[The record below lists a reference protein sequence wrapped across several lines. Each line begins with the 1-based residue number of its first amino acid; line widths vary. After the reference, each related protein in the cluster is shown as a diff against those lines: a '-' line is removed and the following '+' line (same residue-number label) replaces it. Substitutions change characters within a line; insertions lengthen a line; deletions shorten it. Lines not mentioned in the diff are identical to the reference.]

1 MLQVLYAMYLFH
13 RYDSILIV
21 AVSLCPQLMCM
32 TAILISVTAPLYY
45 FLTKTAFVA
54 IAFVKI
60 CEYFDDL
67 FPETFWNEDFK
78 TIYIVSIEILKRSK
92 WFLRDLMAAF
102 AFSFYCFCIMIDI
115 YRLTPS
121 EILTLSYLTR
131 FIGEWCTSIVIVAGL
146 SAMFGFLSHLIIGL
160 SRLLVTGQKVAVYD
174 VNVGFLFNFTMYGLC
189 LEAGVLSVDDDIR
202 IQNFKVVI
210 LLTVYVILMQVWY
223 MAEQQFYIIANSEE
237 IRSTFAYFR
246 ILLFVFTITSLP
258 TLILFKSATYLNLD
272 VWVLLNVSGTFILFS
287 RAICSLIELF
297 LGTLLWHVDNHIDKV
312 EDTIFF
318 TSLFKNVSTSVATLI
333 MGFYRLT
340 ASFSQGLILFRL
352 TVIVFEVICV
362 TWQTV
367 YRDLVTFQN
376 RRAFLHRLEA
386 IPDATA
392 EQLRNFNDVCSICFA
407 QINEGKGL
415 SCSHI
420 FHKACLRKWFQLRT
434 VCPLCNTI
442 VF

>member
-1 MLQVLYAMYLFH
+1 MLWLLPPNTTISMLFTIGFHLSFGWLLEINYIMFQNEADDVCDGWLGDMEALWWTFSLGTMVLQVLYAMYLFY

-32 TAILISVTAPLYY
+32 TGILINVTAPLYY
-45 FLTKTAFVA
+45 FFTKTVIVA

-60 CEYFDDL
+60 CEYLDDV
-67 FPETFWNEDFK
+67 FPETFWNETFK
-78 TIYIVSIEILKRSK
+78 TIYIVIIKILKDSK

-160 SRLLVTGQKVAVYD
+160 SRLLVTGQKVAVFD
-174 VNVGFLFNFTMYGLC
+174 VNVGFLFNFTMFGLC
-189 LEAGVLSVDDDIR
+189 LEAGILSVDDDIR
-202 IQNFKVVI
+202 IHNFKVII
-210 LLTVYVILMQVWY
+210 LLTVYMT
-223 MAEQQFYIIANSEE
+223 EQQFYIITNSEE
-237 IRSTFAYFR
+237 KRSTFAYFR

-258 TLILFKSATYLNLD
+258 TLILFKSATYFNLD

-297 LGTLLWHVDNHIDKV
+297 LGTLLWHVDNRIDKV

-318 TSLFKNVSTSVATLI
+318 TSLFKNVSTSVATL
-333 MGFYRLT
+333 LPH
-340 ASFSQGLILFRL
+340 SL
-352 TVIVFEVICV
+352 
-362 TWQTV
+362 
-367 YRDLVTFQN
+367 
-376 RRAFLHRLEA
+376 
-386 IPDATA
+386 
-392 EQLRNFNDVCSICFA
+392 
-407 QINEGKGL
+407 KG
-415 SCSHI
+415 
-420 FHKACLRKWFQLRT
+420 
-434 VCPLCNTI
+434 
-442 VF
+442 